1 MERLKTVKVKLVL
14 FTYEGED
21 YGKYVQEGEPI
32 IFNSIRYLYPG
43 QEVTPEM
50 VQNMRLTVVNALK
63 DEIERGT
70 FNDYESID
78 VFSCDHI
85 D

>member
-1 MERLKTVKVKLVL
+1 MEKLKTVKVKLVL
-14 FTYEGED
+14 VTYEGED
-21 YGKYVQEGEPI
+21 DKEHQLTEPI
-32 IFNSIRYLYPG
+32 KFGHVRYLFPG